1 MSSSKKKPHFKE
13 DQSSPYFRSSTK
25 KSSSNKKKRTLQGD
39 PDWCWLYEEQM
50 HNGEVVQKPVYN
62 LTKRTKKTVQRFG
75 QQLRT
80 IDMCKKKAR
89 YHHKMMNQELE
100 NMHYA
105 GQYIGNH
112 MWD

>member
-1 MSSSKKKPHFKE
+1 
-13 DQSSPYFRSSTK
+13 
-25 KSSSNKKKRTLQGD
+25 
-39 PDWCWLYEEQM
+39 
-50 HNGEVVQKPVYN
+50 
-62 LTKRTKKTVQRFG
+62 VQRFG

-89 YHHKMMNQELE
+89 YHHRMMNQELE